1 VDRTVRRRTR
11 IGDDV
16 SEVVQMK
23 VWSRRACFTRP
34 EFGAERVSYDVMTP
48 SAARG
53 VLEAVYWKPEIR
65 WHVRE
70 ISVLRPIKR
79 YSIVRNEI
87 NHAQM
92 PNRKE
97 PYYADSMKSPKDGGH
112 GENRAQRSTV
122 MLRDVAY
129 IIRAQI
135 ELLDG
140 DNVVKHLDQ
149 FRRRVRRR
157 QCFHQPYAGTRE
169 CSLYFAPPERGDTP
183 IDLDLDLGWM
193 VLDFDHETRRPLL
206 FDAKLERGVLRVPE
220 AAA

>member
-1 VDRTVRRRTR
+1 M
-11 IGDDV
+11 
-16 SEVVQMK
+16 SEVCQVK
-23 VWSRRACFTRP
+23 VWGRRACFTRP
-34 EFGAERVSYDVMTP
+34 EFGAERVSYDVLTP

-53 VLEAVYWKPEIR
+53 VLEAVYWKPQMR
-65 WHVRE
+65 WRVRE
-70 ISVLRPIKR
+70 IHVLNKIKR

-87 NHAQM
+87 NHAQT

-97 PYYADSMKSPKDGGH
+97 PYYADSMKSPKEGGH

-129 IIRAQI
+129 IIRAEI

-149 FRRRVRRR
+149 FRRRVRRG

-169 CSLYFAPPERGDTP
+169 CSLYFAPPERSDTP
-183 IDLDLDLGWM
+183 IDLDTDLGLM
-193 VLDFDHETRRPLL
+193 LLDFDHDNRRPLFFSAQL
-206 FDAKLERGVLRVPE
+206 RGGVLRVPE
-220 AAA
+220 VEA